1 MSRVGEGTP
10 RKLPGAKNKLFAVT
24 HLGPFGSVKPLPA
37 CSSLVPVVPAAA
49 QGKKKK
55 SHCNCSVSEEARTGA
70 WLPFL
75 ALNR

>member
-24 HLGPFGSVKPLPA
+24 HLGPLGSVKPLPA

-55 SHCNCSVSEEARTGA
+55 KPLQLFSIRGGQNRCMAA
-70 WLPFL
+70 LPSPQ
-75 ALNR
+75 